1 MGPDGLVL
9 VLDAGTGGGR
19 AVMYDTAGR
28 RVAAAYREWSY
39 FRPADGGSLALE
51 FDPDRFWAV
60 LCQCTREAL
69 ARAGGQAQRVLA
81 VSATS
86 QREGIVLLD
95 GTGREV
101 YAGPNL
107 DRRAQEEGEA
117 LARQWGEEICRS
129 SGHWPT
135 AMFAPARLW
144 WLRSRRPHVYGEAR
158 HLLLINDWILYRLS
172 GGMVSEPTNGAETL
186 CLDAQ
191 DRCWNYSL
199 VEKLGL
205 DAALLCPLVAPGTAV
220 GEVTEAAAADT
231 GLEVGTPVVAGA
243 ADTQAALLG
252 AGVLEA
258 GEAGI
263 VSGSSTPVQ
272 LVVDEYLF
280 DPQHR
285 TWTGC
290 HVVSGRWVVE
300 GNAGGTGSVHRWLR
314 DALEYGSYEEM
325 ERAAESVP
333 PGCGGMRCFLGP
345 RVIFRP
351 GVLEV
356 PGSILGLGPDWTGE
370 ERLRIYLCRG
380 VLENIAFAVRA
391 NLDLAEAVAGRRA
404 SRLVL
409 TGGGSRSHLLC
420 QMVADVCGRPVT
432 VPEDPETTSRGA
444 AMCAGVGAGLFSS
457 LEEAARRWLPAERCV
472 RPSSRTSE
480 YARYYRDWYRKF
492 TALADLFQEVG

>member
-1 MGPDGLVL
+1 MLL

-19 AVMYDTAGR
+19 AVIYDTAGR
-28 RVAAAYREWSY
+28 RLAAAYREWGY
-39 FRPADGGSLALE
+39 LRPADGGPLALE
-51 FDPDRFWAV
+51 FDPDQFWAI
-60 LCQCTREAL
+60 LGECIQEAL
-69 ARAGGQAQRVLA
+69 ARAGGHAERVLA

-86 QREGIVLLD
+86 QREGIVLVD
-95 GTGREV
+95 GMGREV

-117 LARQWGEEICRS
+117 LAQQWGEEIYRS

-158 HLLLINDWILYRLS
+158 HLLLMNDWILYRLS
-172 GGMVSEPTNGAETL
+172 GRMVSEPTNGAETL
-186 CLDAQ
+186 CLDVK

-272 LVVDEYLF
+272 LVVDEYVL

-285 TWTGC
+285 TWTSC
-290 HVVSGRWVVE
+290 HAVPGRWVVE

-314 DALEYGSYEEM
+314 DALEYGSYDEM

-345 RVIFRP
+345 RVIYRP

-356 PGSILGLGPDWTGE
+356 PGSILGVGPDWVGDGCL
-370 ERLRIYLCRG
+370 RLYLARG
-380 VLENIAFAVRA
+380 VLENVAFAVRA
-391 NLDLAEAVAGRRA
+391 NLDLVEAVAGRRA
-404 SRLVL
+404 TRLVL
-409 TGGGSRSHLLC
+409 TGGGSRSRLLC
-420 QMVADVCGRPVT
+420 QLVADVCGRPVT

-444 AMCAGVGAGLFSS
+444 AMCAGVGVGLFWS
-457 LEEAARRWLPAERCV
+457 LEEAARRWPAGGRKIE
-472 RPSSRTSE
+472 PSARASE
-480 YARYYRDWYRKF
+480 YADYYRDWYRKF
-492 TALADLFQEVG
+492 TGLADLFQEVG